1 MKNDYHLPS
10 FPLINFTALKAK
22 HKAKFKF
29 SDVSPIEAVKMSS
42 LPVMFIHGKEDK
54 FVPAYMSEDMYNAK
68 KVLRSYIW

>member
-1 MKNDYHLPS
+1 
-10 FPLINFTALKAK
+10 
-22 HKAKFKF
+22 
-29 SDVSPIEAVKMSS
+29 MSS